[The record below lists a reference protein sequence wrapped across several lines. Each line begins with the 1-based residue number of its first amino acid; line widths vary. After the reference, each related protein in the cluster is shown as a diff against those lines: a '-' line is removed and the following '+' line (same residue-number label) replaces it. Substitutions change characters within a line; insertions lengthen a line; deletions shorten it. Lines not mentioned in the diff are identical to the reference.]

1 MKRKKKGAS
10 LPRVTVLAYNRRDL
24 LAFVEAVEKLRLLV
38 DDLHIAA
45 NTITKK
51 KAKLPPVSSAAN
63 VESVK

>member
-38 DDLHIAA
+38 DDLQIAA

-51 KAKLPPVSSAAN
+51 KPKLPAVSSAAN